1 METLSSGEGSSFG
14 RDSAI
19 PPQGAGPPA
28 ANNSP
33 QNTKNFN
40 WLKRRYRGEWQLT
53 LSFNLPHGC
62 QASAKEHVSIAGR
75 LTPS

>member
-1 METLSSGEGSSFG
+1 METLSSGEGSSFS

-19 PPQGAGPPA
+19 PPQGTGAPA

-40 WLKRRYRGEWQLT
+40 WLKKRYRGEW
-53 LSFNLPHGC
+53 
-62 QASAKEHVSIAGR
+62 
-75 LTPS
+75 